1 METFQTSSYGIFL
14 MNLFAGILSAPSFT
28 NFLILAYGWS
38 MSSSRHTITTYLWLN
53 GAVKYKHFSRFYI
66 FLSDPFFK
74 SLEQFWIG
82 VILLADQWIAEGEK
96 IRLKTDD
103 STRKKSGKKI
113 SGASYYRNGAGTARQ
128 EYKTLWGL
136 NFVYGIMSIPLRRW
150 PGFRLYIPIG
160 LKLYLK
166 EEVAKELGKDFYSRS
181 QLARQ
186 IIDLVAKTLPHRR
199 ILVSADGGYA
209 TKDFLRNLPDNID
222 VVSRFPIDSKL
233 LALPSKTPK
242 AGCGPKPKKGA
253 LIGSP
258 KTLKRKRKGWKAHP
272 SEERTLV
279 NDWLGIWHS
288 VLPGIII
295 RIVVV
300 KRTNLKPS
308 SLQKPL
314 EAFFTTDLALGVKE
328 ILQEY
333 HCRWDVEI
341 AIRDANAYFGLA
353 KDQCRKYERII
364 GVNHFRMLM
373 AACRVLWWIEQI
385 DGAKH
390 LKLKRNRTWYLQK
403 EKPSQLDVQMAFQ
416 EAMQWEGIIPTPSFL
431 QDMHIIQ
438 NKIKAAYGRKQS
450 QAA

>member
-1 METFQTSSYGIFL
+1 MEAFQTSSYGIFL

-38 MSSSRHTITTYLWLN
+38 MSSSRHTITTYLWLS
-53 GAVKYKHFSRFYI
+53 GAIKYKHFSRFYI
-66 FLSDPFFK
+66 FFSDPFFK
-74 SLEQFWIG
+74 SLDQFWIC
-82 VILLADQWIAEGEK
+82 VILLADQLIAEGEK

-113 SGASYYRNGAGTARQ
+113 TGASYYRNGAGTARQ

-136 NFVYGIMSIPLRRW
+136 NFVYVIMSIPLRFW
-150 PGFRLYIPIG
+150 PKFRLYIPIG

-166 EEVAKELGKDFYSRS
+166 KQVAKELGRDFYARS

-186 IIDLVAKTLPHRR
+186 IIDLVAKTLPHRL
-199 ILVSADGGYA
+199 ILVSGDGGYA
-209 TKDFLRNLPDNID
+209 TKDFLRNLPENVD

-233 LALPSKTPK
+233 FALPPKTP
-242 AGCGPKPKKGA
+242 GTPGRRGPKPKKGA
-253 LIGSP
+253 LIGNP

-272 SEERTLV
+272 TEQGTIV
-279 NDWLGIWHS
+279 NHWQGIWHS
-288 VLPGIII
+288 VLPGVTIH
-295 RIVVV
+295 IVVV
-300 KRTNLKPS
+300 KRTNLKAS

-314 EAFFTTDLALGVKE
+314 EAFFTTDLALSVEE

-341 AIRDANAYFGLA
+341 AIRDANAYFGLG

-364 GVNHFRMLM
+364 GVNNFRMLM
-373 AACRVLWWIEQI
+373 AACRVLWWIKQI
-385 DGAKH
+385 DQAKYV
-390 LKLKRNRTWYLQK
+390 KLLRNRPWYQQK
-403 EKPSQLDVQMAFQ
+403 EKPSQLDVQMAFN
-416 EAMQWEGIIPTPSFL
+416 EAMQWQGIIPTPSFL

-438 NKIKAAYGRKQS
+438 NKTEAAYD
-450 QAA
+450 